1 MKRQLLKKRSSRSRG
16 FLPGRFMENDW
27 ICSETSSS
35 CLKISFNAGARW
47 SIYHPQEQAGEHFEI
62 RSTKIRCESSAIDKN
77 EGFLFFFFFLLF
89 SLLCFTFPFIW
100 TQKEGWIFWGLRNA
114 QKKKTTRIKFVC
126 SCISPEFFSAFSS
139 FFLIIFLRGNWFKI
153 EQWQRESTWRF
164 ACSQET
170 QEPTREYISRT
181 VKIGCISFMKI
192 LLCIAGGTQ
201 WIYLVHLPHRSDLL
215 YYCTSCLRLIFRQT
229 CILRE
234 NENACADRKF

>member
-1 MKRQLLKKRSSRSRG
+1 MKKRSSRSRG

-77 EGFLFFFFFLLF
+77 EGFLFFFFFWLF

-100 TQKEGWIFWGLRNA
+100 TQKEGWIFWGLRNT
-114 QKKKTTRIKFVC
+114 QKKTTRIKFVC

-139 FFLIIFLRGNWFKI
+139 FFLIIFLEGKLIQNRTMAERKYLEICMQPRDAGTHRRVHFSYCEDRLYI
-153 EQWQRESTWRF
+153 VYEDIVVYSWRSPMDIPC
-164 ACSQET
+164 ASSSQIWS
-170 QEPTREYISRT
+170 P
-181 VKIGCISFMKI
+181 
-192 LLCIAGGTQ
+192 LL
-201 WIYLVHLPHRSDLL
+201 LH
-215 YYCTSCLRLIFRQT
+215 
-229 CILRE
+229 
-234 NENACADRKF
+234 